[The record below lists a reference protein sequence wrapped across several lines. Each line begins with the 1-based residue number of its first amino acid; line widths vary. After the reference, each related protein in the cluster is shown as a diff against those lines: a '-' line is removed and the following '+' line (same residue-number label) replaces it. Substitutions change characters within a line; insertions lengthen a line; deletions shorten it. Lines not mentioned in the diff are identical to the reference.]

1 MMAKLPLHVVFHQDI
16 RLMVIRPRG
25 ILGEERVNTIVEFLE
40 KEEVRA
46 ATPFDRFCDLSKLDA
61 IDLDFRFVFRIALY
75 RRLVYA
81 ERPPTKSAFYVTS
94 EAAERVVKIHALLTE
109 RSAIDVQI
117 FKDMAEAAKW
127 LGTSVETLAID
138 ALDIKGS

>member
-1 MMAKLPLHVVFHQDI
+1 MAKLPLHVVFHQDI
-16 RLMVIRPRG
+16 RLMVFRPRG
-25 ILGEERVNTIVEFLE
+25 ILGEDRVNTIVEFLD

-46 ATPFDRFCDLSKLDA
+46 AKPFDRFCDLSKLDA
-61 IDLDFRFVFRIALY
+61 IDLDFQFVFRIALY

-81 ERPPTKSAFYVTS
+81 ERPPIKSAFYVTS
-94 EAAERVVKIHALLTE
+94 QATERVVKIHAVLTE

-138 ALDIKGS
+138 ASDIKGS

>member
-1 MMAKLPLHVVFHQDI
+1 MVF
-16 RLMVIRPRG
+16 RPRG

-46 ATPFDRFCDLSKLDA
+46 AKPFDRFCDLSKLDA

-81 ERPPTKSAFYVTS
+81 ERPPIKSAFYVTS
-94 EAAERVVKIHALLTE
+94 QAAERVVKIHAVLTE

-138 ALDIKGS
+138 ASDIKGS

>member
-1 MMAKLPLHVVFHQDI
+1 MISECLPQAKTKVQWQPSAFRKSIRNYPAPPMMAKLPLHVVFHQDI
-16 RLMVIRPRG
+16 RLMVFRPRG

-46 ATPFDRFCDLSKLDA
+46 AKPFDRFCDLSKLDA

-81 ERPPTKSAFYVTS
+81 ERAGVGAF
-94 EAAERVVKIHALLTE
+94 ERTLRIGESPFASL
-109 RSAIDVQI
+109 SIQAI
-117 FKDMAEAAKW
+117 
-127 LGTSVETLAID
+127 L
-138 ALDIKGS
+138 